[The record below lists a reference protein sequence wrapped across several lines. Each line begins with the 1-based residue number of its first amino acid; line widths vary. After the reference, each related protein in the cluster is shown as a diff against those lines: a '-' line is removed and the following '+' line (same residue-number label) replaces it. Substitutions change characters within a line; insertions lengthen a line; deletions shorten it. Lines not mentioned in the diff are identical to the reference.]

1 MDRYKKLLSAR
12 FVVLVGLVLLSLLT
26 TAHHRAATRQVARP
40 PEKVPSL
47 SVLVDFT
54 PEEIQTLKAGQPVSK
69 LFQSDPDYEVAV
81 AGAVWINAPIKAYI
95 EAVKDIE
102 RLEHGHGFL
111 VTKRISDPP
120 RPEDF
125 AALQLTDFDVEQL
138 KECRVGDCGIKLN
151 KSAIERIQTQIDW
164 SKPTAK
170 ADVNA
175 LVRQMALEFVTAYE
189 REGNKALVVY
199 ANKKQP
205 VDIAKQFDT
214 IVGEMQPLWRVEPDL
229 RQYLLEYPQAKL
241 PNSTSFLYW
250 QMVDFGI
257 RPVFRINHVVITE
270 TAGHTIVASKLIYA
284 THYFWTGL
292 ETRELIPDASGRGFW
307 FADVSRGRSGSL
319 AKSGPKGHVIRE
331 QARKHSLKGLNEGMM
346 ATKSFL
352 ESKAR

>member
-1 MDRYKKLLSAR
+1 MDRYTKLLSAR
-12 FVVLVGLVLLSLLT
+12 FVVVVGLVLLLLLT
-26 TAHHRAATRQVARP
+26 SGHQRAATRQVARP

-47 SVLVDFT
+47 STLVDFT
-54 PEEIQTLKAGQPVSK
+54 PEETATLKAGQAVSK
-69 LFQSDPDYEVAV
+69 LLPSDPDYEVAV

-95 EAVKDIE
+95 EAMKDIE

-125 AALQLTDFDVEQL
+125 AALELTDFDLEQL
-138 KECRVGDCGIKLN
+138 KECRVGDCGIKLS
-151 KSAIERIQTQIDW
+151 KSAIERLQTEIDW

-205 VDIAKQFDT
+205 VDVAKQFDT
-214 IVGEMQPLWRVEPDL
+214 IVGEMQPLWRVEPGL
-229 RQYLLEYPQAKL
+229 RQYLLGYPQAKL

-250 QMVDFGI
+250 QMVNFGI
-257 RPVFRINHVVITE
+257 RPVIRINHVVITE
-270 TAGHTIVASKLIYA
+270 TGGHTIVASKLIYA

-292 ETRELIPDASGRGFW
+292 ETRELVPDDSGRGFW
-307 FADVSRGRSGSL
+307 FVNVSRGRSGSL
-319 AKSGPKGHVIRE
+319 AKSGPKGHIIRE
-331 QARKHSLKGLNEGMM
+331 QARKHSQKGLNEGMM
-346 ATKSFL
+346 ATKSLL
-352 ESKAR
+352 ESRAR